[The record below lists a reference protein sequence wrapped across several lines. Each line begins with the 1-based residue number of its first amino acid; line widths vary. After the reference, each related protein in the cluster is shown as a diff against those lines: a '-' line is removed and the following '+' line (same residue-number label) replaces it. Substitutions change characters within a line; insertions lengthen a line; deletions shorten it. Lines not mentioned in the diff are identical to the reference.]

1 MKRMYISPTGMIL
14 LVLSIVPRL
23 NGQTYEEEVL
33 SDEPVVYYRFEES
46 EAGEAIDD
54 SGNDHHGEYVG
65 GIRSRHQSAPPTG
78 GGSSSR
84 GGIVR
89 ERRVAAF
96 SRDVTNTP

>member
-65 GIRSRHQSAPPTG
+65 GVRSRQG
-78 GGSSSR
+78 RSSSR
-84 GGIVR
+84 GGMVA

-96 SRDVTNTP
+96 FGKVTNTP